1 MKSINGKM
9 KIIKYIVRQGGV
21 SQSGSTLPFLCLKED
36 YMFILQ
42 IILVLLATKIAGHI
56 SVRLGQPSVLGK
68 IIVGIL
74 IGPAVFGWIENTEVT
89 ATFSEIGVI
98 LLMFLA
104 GLETDLEDLNKNKKG
119 AIFVAIGGIVL
130 PFGLGYFTSLAFD
143 LTQGQAIFIGLTLAA
158 TSVSISV
165 QTLQELGWLKS
176 REGSTLL
183 GAAVLDDILVVILL
197 AIAMS
202 FLLGD
207 DVSIPMLIGGKIVF
221 FILLFVVAKWIL
233 PYFLRLF
240 NKFKVTEP
248 LLSAGLIS
256 CFAFAYVGEHYFG
269 IAAII
274 GAFFA
279 GIAIG
284 KTEFKEQIEHKVQP
298 IANGIFVPFF
308 FVSIGLSVSFDGLSD
323 SIGFLIV
330 FSIIAILS
338 KLIGSGLG
346 AKFAGFST
354 KSSLGIGAGMIS
366 RGEVALI
373 LAAMGL
379 ESGLLPETDYTPMI
393 IVIILTTIVTPP
405 LLKMVFGKRNKTI
418 VEKEYNYNL

>member
-1 MKSINGKM
+1 
-9 KIIKYIVRQGGV
+9 
-21 SQSGSTLPFLCLKED
+21 
-36 YMFILQ
+36 MFILQ
-42 IILVLLATKIAGHI
+42 IILVLLATKVAGQI

-68 IIVGIL
+68 ILVGIL
-74 IGPAVFGWIENTEVT
+74 IGPAIFGWIENTEVI

-119 AIFVAIGGIVL
+119 AVYVAIGGIVL
-130 PFGLGYFTSLAFD
+130 PLGLGYLTSLAFD

-207 DVSIPMLIGGKIVF
+207 DVSIPMLIGGKVVF
-221 FILLFVVAKWIL
+221 FLLLFVVAKWIL

-240 NKFKVTEP
+240 NKFNVTEP
-248 LLSAGLIS
+248 LLSAGLIT
-256 CFAFAYVGEHYFG
+256 CFTFAYVGEHYFG
-269 IAAII
+269 IATII

-284 KTEFKEQIEHKVQP
+284 KTEFKEKIEHKVLP
-298 IANGIFVPFF
+298 IANGLFVPFF
-308 FVSIGLSVSFDGLSD
+308 FVSIGLSVSFVGLSD
-323 SIGFLIV
+323 SLGFVIV
-330 FSIIAILS
+330 FSIIAVLS

-354 KSSLGIGAGMIS
+354 RSSLGIGAGMIS

-379 ESGLLPETDYTPMI
+379 ESGLLPKTDYTPMI

-405 LLKMVFGKRNKTI
+405 LLKLVFGKQNKTI
-418 VEKEYNYNL
+418 VEQEYNYYN